1 MPVNSFENYP
11 MAWKLQKK
19 ELTKPYYRSIA
30 DRLENDILT
39 GRLPEDTKLPPQREL
54 ADYLDLNLSTI
65 TRAYK
70 LCELKG
76 LLYAV
81 TGRGTFVSPGLSV
94 QDTFLDK
101 SGVRSPVRSADQNRP
116 TAPGR
121 QTESG
126 WQTALDWPIELGMI
140 KPFYECN
147 SIVQD
152 AAQRVLQRA
161 EAIKL
166 FEYSEPLGTGRQ
178 LNAALQWLHR
188 LGIPASKENI
198 LLSAGAQNAL
208 SVVLISLF
216 RAGDKIAVDDFTY
229 TNFKE
234 LAHFLHIQLIAVPA
248 DESGMSPDALAKI
261 CKNTEIKG
269 IYLMPTCSNPTG
281 IFMPPARRLE
291 LAKVIQRHGLLL
303 IEDDI
308 YSFLAPGG
316 TRSFFSLLPEQTIH
330 ICSISKS
337 LCAGLRVAFL
347 TFPGK
352 YREQLVSGM
361 LSINLKTVSLNEEII
376 AELIISGDAEK
387 LVTRKKILA
396 RKRNQIFTS
405 VFPENRPD
413 TVERF
418 FHWLELPE
426 HLSSEELELLAL
438 QKGVRLLGSHRFA
451 MRNEKKSSYVR
462 VSVTSPD
469 TEEELKRGLLILKNI
484 LEEKQKDFFV

>member
-11 MAWKLQKK
+11 MAWKPQK
-19 ELTKPYYRSIA
+19 ENLTKPYYLSIA
-30 DRLENDILT
+30 SCLENDILT
-39 GRLPEDTKLPPQREL
+39 GKLPEDAKLPPQREL

-81 TGRGTFVSPGLSV
+81 TGRGTFVSPGLSA

-101 SGVRSPVRSADQNRP
+101 SIRPNGLDSAV
-116 TAPGR
+116 G
-121 QTESG
+121 
-126 WQTALDWPIELGMI
+126 PIELGMI
-140 KPFYECN
+140 RPFYECN
-147 SIVQD
+147 PIVQD
-152 AAQRVLQRA
+152 AAKRVLQRT
-161 EAIKL
+161 EATKL
-166 FEYSEPLGTGRQ
+166 FEYSEPLGTRRQ

-188 LGIPASKENI
+188 LGIPAAKENI

-208 SVVLISLF
+208 SVILISLF
-216 RAGDKIAVDDFTY
+216 KAGDKIAVDDFTY

-248 DESGMSPDALAKI
+248 DESGMSPDALARV
-261 CKNTEIKG
+261 CQNTEVKG
-269 IYLMPTCSNPTG
+269 VYLMPTCSNPTG
-281 IFMPPARRLE
+281 IFMPPSRRLE
-291 LAKVIQRHGLLL
+291 LAEIIQRHGLLL

-308 YSFLAPGG
+308 YSFLAPDG

-330 ICSISKS
+330 ICSTSKS

-347 TFPGK
+347 AFPGQYK
-352 YREQLVSGM
+352 EQLISGM
-361 LSINLKTVSLNEEII
+361 LSINLKTVSLNGEII
-376 AELIISGDAEK
+376 AELIESGDAEK
-387 LVTRKKILA
+387 IVTRKKILA
-396 RKRNQIFTS
+396 RKRNRIFTS
-405 VFPENRPD
+405 VFPENKPD
-413 TVERF
+413 SVERF

-426 HLSSEELELLAL
+426 HLTSEELELLAL

-451 MRNEKKSSYVR
+451 MRNEKKSAYVR

-469 TEEELKRGLLILKNI
+469 TDAELKRGLLVLKSV
-484 LEEKQKDFFV
+484 LEERQRDFFV

>member
-11 MAWKLQKK
+11 MAWKPQKE
-19 ELTKPYYRSIA
+19 ELTKPYYLSIA
-30 DRLENDILT
+30 NRLENDILT
-39 GRLPEDTKLPPQREL
+39 GKLPEDAKLPPQREL

-101 SGVRSPVRSADQNRP
+101 NSALRSPVRSGGP
-116 TAPGR
+116 TD
-121 QTESG
+121 
-126 WQTALDWPIELGMI
+126 LDWPIELGMI

-147 SIVQD
+147 PIVQD
-152 AAQRVLQRA
+152 AAQRVLQRT
-161 EAIKL
+161 EAIKF

-178 LNAALQWLHR
+178 INAALQWLHR
-188 LGIPASKENI
+188 LGIPASKEAV

-261 CKNTEIKG
+261 CKNTEVKG
-269 IYLMPTCSNPTG
+269 IYLMPACSNPTG

-291 LAKVIQRHGLLL
+291 LAEIIQRHGLLL

-330 ICSISKS
+330 ICSTSKS

-347 TFPGK
+347 AFPGR

-361 LSINLKTVSLNEEII
+361 LSINLKTVSLNGEII
-376 AELIISGDAEK
+376 AELIESGDAEK
-387 LVTRKKILA
+387 IVTRKKILA
-396 RKRNQIFTS
+396 HKRNQVFTS
-405 VFPENRPD
+405 VFPENKPD

-438 QKGVRLLGSHRFA
+438 QRGVRLLGSHRFA
-451 MRNEKKSSYVR
+451 MRNEKKSSYAR
-462 VSVTSPD
+462 ISVTSPD

-484 LEEKQKDFFV
+484 FEEKQRDFFV